1 MSRVYDKLAHPAM
14 SERTRQETAVR
25 PHAETSTE
33 SPTEGRRARMTEDFG
48 RDLDGWLK
56 TVEERLAPAGRQT
69 SPVTADASPPPA
81 VDVAPMA
88 SAPPPTRSDEGRETD
103 AMLRDRARM
112 EALVTV
118 VKELAAEV
126 RSSRRDIEQIKTVIA
141 KLQVV
146 TDART
151 RAAQSAGQRA
161 TTQK

>member
-1 MSRVYDKLAHPAM
+1 
-14 SERTRQETAVR
+14 
-25 PHAETSTE
+25 
-33 SPTEGRRARMTEDFG
+33 MTEDFG

-69 SPVTADASPPPA
+69 SPATADASPPPA

-88 SAPPPTRSDEGRETD
+88 SAPPQTRSYEGGET
-103 AMLRDRARM
+103 AATLRDRARI
-112 EALVTV
+112 EALVRV
-118 VKELAAEV
+118 VKELAAEI

-151 RAAQSAGQRA
+151 RAAQSPGQRA
-161 TTQK
+161 TTPK